1 MKSLFKLALVASLT
15 TSTTALDIRAFH
27 KSKDEKHQ
35 TRNVQQLIPRKGSN
49 KGSSKGSKTSS
60 PTVSISPSSIPTVSM
75 NPTMSSAPTSSKGS
89 KSGRAASKGSKSG
102 SKGKGTS
109 APTTSANPSA
119 NPTISMMPTLSNA
132 PTTSKGKGS
141 KSGKSAKAGSK
152 GKGTSAPTVSNAP
165 SSNPTLSMMPTVS
178 SAPSRSKGKGK
189 YSKSNKSAKSK
200 GAPTAAPIATAQGEE
215 ERTGYNIFS
224 HENFEDLCVDSTTYR
239 FEITS
244 GKRQKCTYI
253 TNKKKKKR
261 QEMYCNGDT
270 VKECCKAC
278 DGSDEKGTENSS
290 AANSCVDRKA
300 FKFNLNNGNTVDCSW
315 IAKANAAKRKS
326 MYCRGKVKRKCCE
339 SCM

>member
-1 MKSLFKLALVASLT
+1 MKSLFKLALVVLLT
-15 TSTTALDIRAFH
+15 TTTTALDIRAFH
-27 KSKDEKHQ
+27 KSQDEKVQ

-75 NPTMSSAPTSSKGS
+75 NPTLTLKTAK
-89 KSGRAASKGSKSG
+89 AG

-109 APTTSANPSA
+109 APTVSANPSA
-119 NPTISMMPTLSNA
+119 NPTLSMMPTVSMA
-132 PTTSKGKGS
+132 PTSSKGKGI

-189 YSKSNKSAKSK
+189 YSKTNKSAKSK
-200 GAPTAAPIATAQGEE
+200 GSPTPAPIVNAAAPGEE
-215 ERTGYNIFS
+215 ERNGYNIFS

-253 TNKKKKKR
+253 TSKKKKKR
-261 QEMYCNGDT
+261 QELYCKGDT

-278 DGSDEKGTENSS
+278 EGSDEKGTENSS

-315 IAKANAAKRKS
+315 VAKANAAKRKS

-339 SCM
+339 SCS